1 MGRRV
6 PCTVMRGGTSK
17 AVFFAARELPADPA
31 LRDRVLM
38 AVMGSPDP
46 RQIDGLGG
54 ADPLTS
60 KVAIVS
66 PSSRPG
72 ADVDYTFAQVAVDR
86 PEVSYVNNCG
96 NISSAVGPYA
106 IDEAMLPV
114 LEPSTTV
121 RIFNTNTGKLILS
134 RVPVVDGRAATEGD
148 DRVDGVP
155 GSGAQIDLTFCDPGG
170 AVTGR
175 LMPTGHALDTVKLDE
190 STRLSASVVDC
201 GTLYAFVPAAD
212 LALQATE
219 SPAEIEARPGLMA
232 RVGRLREV
240 LAARLTDTGVVSAD
254 KGRALRTSLKVAVVG
269 PPPAGSP
276 SGIDVVARI
285 LNPGKVHKAFAVTG
299 AIALAGAA
307 AIPGSVLGSWLG
319 SPGSRR
325 LVIGHPA
332 GEMAVEVESAGDG
345 DLPRIG
351 GVTLSRTARR
361 IMDGF
366 VYVPRR
372 FAEIAAGSTA

>member
-1 MGRRV
+1 
-6 PCTVMRGGTSK
+6 MRGGTSK
-17 AVFFAARELPADPA
+17 AVFFAARELPADA
-31 LRDRVLM
+31 ELRDRLLLS
-38 AVMGSPDP
+38 VMGSPDP

-60 KVAIVS
+60 KVAIVG

-86 PEVSYVNNCG
+86 AEVSYVNNCG

-114 LEPSTTV
+114 LDPSTTV

-134 RVPVVDGRAATEGD
+134 RVSVVDGRAATEGEA
-148 DRVDGVP
+148 RIDGVP
-155 GSGAQIDLTFCDPGG
+155 GTGSQIDLTFCDPGG
-170 AVTGR
+170 AVTGS
-175 LMPTGHALDTVKLDE
+175 LLPTGRALEEVVLDE
-190 STRLSASVVDC
+190 STRLSTSVVDC

-212 LALQATE
+212 LALQASE

-240 LAARLTDTGVVSAD
+240 IAGRLADAGVVSAD

-269 PPPAGSP
+269 PAPAGSP
-276 SGIDVVARI
+276 PGIDVVARI

-307 AIPGSVLGSWLG
+307 AIPGSVVGGWLG
-319 SPGSRR
+319 ASGSRR

-332 GEMAVEVESAGDG
+332 GEMAVEVESAGG
-345 DLPRIG
+345 GGLPRIN
-351 GVTLSRTARR
+351 GVTLPRTARR

-372 FAEIAAGSTA
+372 FAESATAPPA